1 MSKDFLRQK
10 ARLISKME
18 RGDMAEAARIAGV
31 KRPTFQEW
39 LLSQSV
45 KGAEVEKRNLL
56 ALKQAVEKRSQIL
69 AEAVLESLA
78 A

>member
-1 MSKDFLRQK
+1 MSKDFLKQK
-10 ARLISKME
+10 KRLIEKME

-45 KGAEVEKRNLL
+45 KGVEVEKRNLL
-56 ALKQAVEKRSQIL
+56 ALKQALDKRKQVL
-69 AEAVLESLA
+69 QEAVRLA